1 MAHSRHHYIHR
12 PDSDEPSLSV
22 FRHGQQRQ
30 YYSSGFIMRFS
41 PPFAL
46 SSSSLIDNDD
56 RRRFYMANN
65 AVAPLSMSAGT
76 SSISTH
82 GSNASEIQH
91 HLYSAFLEGRTSDV
105 ALHVRG
111 SWEGIYR
118 LHRVVL
124 IQAVSN
130 KIYLSSCSPW
140 FLVSLAC
147 R

>member
-1 MAHSRHHYIHR
+1 
-12 PDSDEPSLSV
+12 
-22 FRHGQQRQ
+22 
-30 YYSSGFIMRFS
+30 MRFS

-46 SSSSLIDNDD
+46 SSSSLIDDDD